1 MTESRLNDP
10 TYVRA
15 RIEELEEGL
24 ALWGYDQR
32 ERFELERQIE
42 QLESW
47 LEDLTTPCIS

>member
-10 TYVRA
+10 AYVRA
-15 RIEELEEGL
+15 RIAELEEGL

-32 ERFELERQIE
+32 ERFELDRQIE

-47 LEDLTTPCIS
+47 LEDLTSQSIS